1 MLIFHIHE
9 TVHGTSSDRQ
19 YVCHAKYD
27 RIAHQLTKLTTC
39 FPWIYLCCGDPDA
52 VHMGI
57 VPVGT
62 SGLEYV
68 LSTPLRVVRGD

>member
-27 RIAHQLTKLTTC
+27 RIAHLLTKLTTC
-39 FPWIYLCCGDPDA
+39 FPWVYLFRGDPDA

-57 VPVGT
+57 DLV
-62 SGLEYV
+62 
-68 LSTPLRVVRGD
+68 